1 MPPSPA
7 VPAGES
13 ILLVDDNPTNLQVL
27 QGTLKRLGNPLI
39 LARSGEEALS
49 LARLHHPSLVML
61 DIMMPGI
68 DGFETCRR
76 LKADPETADSAVVFL
91 SALGET
97 KDKVQG
103 LSLGAVDYVA
113 KPFQPDE
120 VLARVQTHLT
130 IQRLRRELA
139 ERSRQLEATNAHI
152 LEAVAEGIIGID
164 SRGCIV
170 FANPAAVRL
179 TGRPLDRL
187 IGLTLSDEPL
197 FIPGADASTPV
208 PRSLFEPTL
217 LRGETLH
224 SDDGLL
230 RGGGDTRLPI
240 AFTASPIVRNG
251 AIHGAVIAFKDI
263 RERKKQERE
272 LRAALA
278 EVERLKERLAAENA
292 YLQEEIRSDRQFGE
306 VIGRSP
312 GLLQVLDQVRRVAPT
327 RSSVLIQGESG
338 TGKEAIARALHAL
351 SPRRDR
357 PLIKVNCGAI
367 SPSLIES
374 ELFGHEKGSFT
385 GAFRRRA
392 GYFELADGGTI
403 FLDEIGDL
411 PADAQVKLLRVL
423 QDQEL
428 TRVGSETP
436 IKIDVRLIAAT
447 NRSLAEMVDR
457 GEFRLDLFFRL
468 NVFPLTLPPLR
479 ERREDIPLL
488 AAKFLADQGRFL
500 GKQLTGFTEGGIDL
514 LQGYRWPGNI
524 RELQN
529 VVERAAIVAA
539 GPLVDIRPSML
550 ESGFGASPASQAP
563 PEPDAGELHTLAEA
577 ESRYIRRVLERT
589 GWAVAGRGGAADILG
604 MPESTLRSRMKKLGI
619 ERPRGS

>member
-1 MPPSPA
+1 MPPSPPA
-7 VPAGES
+7 PAGES
-13 ILLVDDNPTNLQVL
+13 ILLVNPTNLQVL

-39 LARSGEEALS
+39 VARSGEEALS
-49 LARLHHPSLVML
+49 LARLHRPSLVML

-130 IQRLRRELA
+130 IQRLKRALD

-152 LEAVAEGIIGID
+152 LEAVAEGIVGID
-164 SRGCIV
+164 SRGCVV

-179 TGRPLDRL
+179 TGRAADAL
-187 IGLTLSDEPL
+187 IGLTLADHPL
-197 FIPGADASTPV
+197 FVPGADASTPV
-208 PRSLFEPTL
+208 PGSLFEPTL

-230 RGGGDTRLPI
+230 RASGDSLLPI

-251 AIHGAVIAFKDI
+251 AIHGAVIAFQDI
-263 RERKKQERE
+263 RERKKQDRE
-272 LRAALA
+272 LRAALG

-312 GLLQVLDQVRRVAPT
+312 SLLQVLDQVSRVAPT

-411 PADAQVKLLRVL
+411 PAEAQVKLLRVL

-436 IKIDVRLIAAT
+436 IRVDVRLIAAT
-447 NRSLAEMVDR
+447 NRNLAEMVDR

-488 AAKFLADQGRFL
+488 AAKFLGDQARFL
-500 GKQLTGFTEGGIDL
+500 GKQLTGLTDGAIRL

-539 GPLVDIRPSML
+539 GPIVDIRPSML
-550 ESGFGASPASQAP
+550 ESGFGAAAPGQAQA
-563 PEPDAGELHTLAEA
+563 EQDGGDLCSLAEA
-577 ESRYIRRVLERT
+577 ESRYIRRVLEHT
-589 GWAVAGRGGAADILG
+589 GWAVAGRGGAAEILG
-604 MPESTLRSRMKKLGI
+604 LPESTLRSRMKKLRI
-619 ERPRGS
+619 ERPRSA

>member
-1 MPPSPA
+1 MSLSQAPN
-7 VPAGES
+7 AGES

-39 LARSGEEALS
+39 VARSGEEALS
-49 LARLHHPSLVML
+49 LARRHHPSLVML

-76 LKADPETADSAVVFL
+76 LKADPETAESAVVFL

-130 IQRLRRELA
+130 IQRLKRELA

-152 LEAVAEGIIGID
+152 LEAVAEGIVGID
-164 SRGCIV
+164 AGGRVV
-170 FANPAAVRL
+170 FANPAAARL
-179 TGRPLDRL
+179 TGRRSDAL
-187 IGLTLSDEPL
+187 IGLILSDEPL
-197 FIPGADASTPV
+197 FVPGSDPSMPV
-208 PRSLFEPTL
+208 PGSLFEPTL
-217 LRGETLH
+217 SRGEIVH

-230 RGGGDTRLPI
+230 RGAGDTLLPI
-240 AFTASPIVRNG
+240 AFTASPIVRSG
-251 AIHGAVIAFKDI
+251 AIHGAVIAFQDI
-263 RERKKQERE
+263 RERKKQDRE
-272 LRAALA
+272 LHAALA

-312 GLLQVLDQVRRVAPT
+312 GLLQVLDQVSRVAPT

-338 TGKEAIARALHAL
+338 TGKEAIARSLHAM

-436 IKIDVRLIAAT
+436 IRVDVRLIAAT
-447 NRSLAEMVDR
+447 NRNLAEMVDR

-479 ERREDIPLL
+479 DRREDIPLL

-500 GKQLTGFTEGGIDL
+500 GKQLAGFTEGAIQL

-529 VVERAAIVAA
+529 VVERAAIVAT
-539 GPLVDIRPSML
+539 GPIVDIRPSML
-550 ESGFGASPASQAP
+550 ESGFGGASAGQAP
-563 PEPDAGELHTLAEA
+563 SGQDAADLCSLAEA
-577 ESRYIRRVLERT
+577 ESRYIRRVLEHT
-589 GWAVAGRGGAADILG
+589 GWAVAGHGGAAEILG
-604 MPESTLRSRMKKLGI
+604 LPESTLRSRMKKLGI
-619 ERPRGS
+619 GRPRGP